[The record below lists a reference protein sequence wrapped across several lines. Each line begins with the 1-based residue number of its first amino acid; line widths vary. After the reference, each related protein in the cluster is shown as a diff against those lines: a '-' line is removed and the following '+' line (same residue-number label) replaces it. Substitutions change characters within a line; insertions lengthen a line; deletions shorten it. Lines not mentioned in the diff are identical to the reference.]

1 MIHDF
6 LIIKDGLPLLFKNF
20 SIAKNIFSE
29 TDSLLM
35 VSGFFSAL
43 NSFSDSFEDLGTI
56 SELKLS
62 NNDLKLSFLKDS
74 SIPNL
79 IYIATYD
86 EKSKPVNV
94 LRILRKLSRTFLKK
108 FSIDA
113 ILNWRGNTN
122 AFKSIENILET
133 FVEEEMNESDTGFKE
148 RVVEL
153 FKNVEERLNE
163 ESNLQALRSKLDPPL
178 NLPPYCNQIPRFI
191 TLKKINPKYY
201 LSGESSQKIFYQI
214 DGKKSIRQITENLD
228 LKHMQVYNVCKNLVK
243 FGLIKFCL

>member
-29 TDSLLM
+29 ADSLLM

-43 NSFSDSFEDLGTI
+43 NSFADSFEDLGTI

-94 LRILRKLSRTFLKK
+94 LRILRKLSRTFILK

-113 ILNWRGNTN
+113 IVNWKGNTN
-122 AFKSIENILET
+122 AFKSFENILEA
-133 FVEEEMNESDTGFKE
+133 FVKEELNESDTEFKE
-148 RVVEL
+148 RVVDL
-153 FKNVEERLNE
+153 FKSVEERLNE
-163 ESNLQALRSKLDPPL
+163 ESNLKALRSKLDPPP
-178 NLPPYCNQIPRFI
+178 NLPPYCNQIPRFT

-201 LSGESSQKIFYQI
+201 LTGETSQKVYYQI
-214 DGKKSIRQITENLD
+214 DGQKSIRQITEKLD
-228 LKHMQVYNVCKNLVK
+228 LKHVQVYNICKNLVK
-243 FGLIKFCL
+243 LGFIGLR

>member
-29 TDSLLM
+29 SDSLIM

-43 NSFSDSFEDLGTI
+43 NSFSDSFENLGTI

-86 EKSKPVNV
+86 EKSKPVNI
-94 LRILRKLSRTFLKK
+94 LRILRKVARIFLQK
-108 FSIDA
+108 FSIED
-113 ILNWRGNTN
+113 IIHWKGNIN
-122 AFKSIENILET
+122 EFKSYDCVLT
-133 FVEEEMNESDTGFKE
+133 AFQEEELKESDTGFKE
-148 RVVEL
+148 RVVAL
-153 FKNVEERLNE
+153 FKCVEEKINE
-163 ESNLQALRSKLDPPL
+163 ETNLLTLKSKLDPPP
-178 NLPPYCNQIPRFI
+178 NLPNYCNQIPRFN

-201 LSGESSQKIFYQI
+201 LTGETSHKVFYQI
-214 DGKKSIRQITENLD
+214 DGKKSIRQITESLD
-228 LKHMQVYNVCKNLVK
+228 LKHVQVFNICKNLIKLGFVS
-243 FGLIKFCL
+243 LI

>member
-6 LIIKDGLPLLFKNF
+6 LIIKDGLPLLAKNF
-20 SIAKNIFSE
+20 SVAKNIFSE
-29 TDSLLM
+29 TNSLIM

-86 EKSKPVNV
+86 ESSKPVNV
-94 LRILRKLSRTFLKK
+94 LRILRKVSRTFLQK
-108 FSIDA
+108 FSVED
-113 ILNWRGNTN
+113 ILNWKGNVN
-122 AFKSIENILET
+122 AFRSFDDVLTI
-133 FVEEEMNESDTGFKE
+133 FVEEELKESDSGFKE
-148 RVVEL
+148 RVVAL
-153 FKNVEERLNE
+153 FKCVEEKINE
-163 ESNLQALRSKLDPPL
+163 ETDLLALKSKLDPPP
-178 NLPPYCNQIPRFI
+178 NLPNYCNQVPRFT

-201 LSGESSQKIFYQI
+201 LTGETSHKIFYQI
-214 DGKKSIRQITENLD
+214 DGKKSIRQITESLN
-228 LKHMQVYNVCKNLVK
+228 LKHEQVYNVCKNLVK
-243 FGLIKFCL
+243 FGFVNLI

>member
-29 TDSLLM
+29 SDSLIM

-62 NNDLKLSFLKDS
+62 NNELKLSFLKDS

-86 EKSKPVNV
+86 EKSKPINV
-94 LRILRKLSRTFLKK
+94 LRILRKLSRTFLQK
-108 FSIDA
+108 FSIDDIVNWKGNVDA
-113 ILNWRGNTN
+113 FTSFNDILT
-122 AFKSIENILET
+122 A
-133 FVEEEMNESDTGFKE
+133 FVEEELKESDTGFKE
-148 RVVEL
+148 RVVAL
-153 FKNVEERLNE
+153 FKCVEEKINE
-163 ESNLQALRSKLDPPL
+163 ETNLLTLKSKLIPPP
-178 NLPPYCNQIPRFI
+178 NLPNYCNQIPRF
-191 TLKKINPKYY
+191 TSLKKINPRYY
-201 LSGESSQKIFYQI
+201 LTGETSHKVFYQI
-214 DGKKSIRQITENLD
+214 DGKKSIRQITESLD
-228 LKHMQVYNVCKNLVK
+228 LKHVQVYNICKNLIK
-243 FGLIKFCL
+243 LGLIHRLT

>member
-29 TDSLLM
+29 VDSLLM

-43 NSFSDSFEDLGTI
+43 NSFADSFEDLGTI

-94 LRILRKLSRTFLKK
+94 LRILRKLSRTFLQK

-113 ILNWRGNTN
+113 ILNWKGNTN
-122 AFKSIENILET
+122 AFKSFEDILQA
-133 FVEEEMNESDTGFKE
+133 FVEEELNESDTEFKE

-153 FKNVEERLNE
+153 FKSVEERLNE
-163 ESNLQALRSKLDPPL
+163 ESNLQALKSKLDPPP
-178 NLPPYCNQIPRFI
+178 NLPPYCNQIPRFT

-201 LSGESSQKIFYQI
+201 LTGETSQKVFYQI
-214 DGKKSIRQITENLD
+214 DGHKSIRQITEKLD
-228 LKHMQVYNVCKNLVK
+228 LKHVQVYNICKNLVK
-243 FGLIKFCL
+243 LGFIGLR

>member
-29 TDSLLM
+29 ADSLLM

-43 NSFSDSFEDLGTI
+43 NSFADSFEDLGTI

-94 LRILRKLSRTFLKK
+94 LRILRKLSRTFILK

-113 ILNWRGNTN
+113 IVNWKGNTN
-122 AFKSIENILET
+122 AFKSFENILEA
-133 FVEEEMNESDTGFKE
+133 FVKEELNESDTEFKE
-148 RVVEL
+148 RVVDL
-153 FKNVEERLNE
+153 FKSVEERLNE
-163 ESNLQALRSKLDPPL
+163 ESNLQALRSKLDPPP
-178 NLPPYCNQIPRFI
+178 NLPPYCNQIPRFT

-201 LSGESSQKIFYQI
+201 LTGETSQKVYYQI
-214 DGKKSIRQITENLD
+214 DGQKSIRQITEKLD
-228 LKHMQVYNVCKNLVK
+228 LKHVQVYNICKNLVK
-243 FGLIKFCL
+243 LGFIGLR

>member
-6 LIIKDGLPLLFKNF
+6 LIIKDGLPLLSKNF
-20 SIAKNIFSE
+20 SVAKNIFSE
-29 TDSLLM
+29 TNSLIM

-86 EKSKPVNV
+86 ESSKPVNV
-94 LRILRKLSRTFLKK
+94 LRILRRVSRTFLQK
-108 FSIDA
+108 FNVEDV
-113 ILNWRGNTN
+113 LNWKGNVNEFRSFDEVLTY
-122 AFKSIENILET
+122 
-133 FVEEEMNESDTGFKE
+133 FVEEELKESDSGFKE
-148 RVVEL
+148 RVVAL
-153 FKNVEERLNE
+153 FKCVEEKINE
-163 ESNLQALRSKLDPPL
+163 ETDLIALKSKLDPPP
-178 NLPPYCNQIPRFI
+178 NLPNYCNQVPRFT

-201 LSGESSQKIFYQI
+201 LTGETSHKIFYQI
-214 DGKKSIRQITENLD
+214 DGKKSIRQITESLN
-228 LKHMQVYNVCKNLVK
+228 LKHEQVYNVCKNLVK
-243 FGLIKFCL
+243 FGFVNLI

>member
-29 TDSLLM
+29 SDSLIM

-62 NNDLKLSFLKDS
+62 NNELKLSFLKDS

-86 EKSKPVNV
+86 EKSKPINV
-94 LRILRKLSRTFLKK
+94 LRILRKLSRTFLQK
-108 FSIDA
+108 FSIDDIVNWKGNVDA
-113 ILNWRGNTN
+113 FTSFNDILT
-122 AFKSIENILET
+122 A
-133 FVEEEMNESDTGFKE
+133 FVEEELKESDTGFKE
-148 RVVEL
+148 RVVAL
-153 FKNVEERLNE
+153 FKCVEEKINE
-163 ESNLQALRSKLDPPL
+163 ETNLLTLKSKLIPPP
-178 NLPPYCNQIPRFI
+178 NLPNYCNQIPRF
-191 TLKKINPKYY
+191 TSLKKINPKYY
-201 LSGESSQKIFYQI
+201 LTGETSHKVFYQI
-214 DGKKSIRQITENLD
+214 DGKKSIRQITESLD
-228 LKHMQVYNVCKNLVK
+228 LKHVQVYNICKNLIK
-243 FGLIKFCL
+243 LGLIHRLT

>member
-29 TDSLLM
+29 VDSLLM

-43 NSFSDSFEDLGTI
+43 NSFADSFEDLGTI

-79 IYIATYD
+79 IYIQ
-86 EKSKPVNV
+86 
-94 LRILRKLSRTFLKK
+94 K

-113 ILNWRGNTN
+113 ILNWKGNTN
-122 AFKSIENILET
+122 AFKSFEDILQA
-133 FVEEEMNESDTGFKE
+133 FVEEELNESDTEFKE

-153 FKNVEERLNE
+153 FKSVEERLNE
-163 ESNLQALRSKLDPPL
+163 ESNLQALKSKLDPPP
-178 NLPPYCNQIPRFI
+178 NLPPYCNQIPRFT

-201 LSGESSQKIFYQI
+201 LTGETSQKVFYQI
-214 DGKKSIRQITENLD
+214 DGHKSIRQITEKLD
-228 LKHMQVYNVCKNLVK
+228 LKHVQVYNICKNLVK
-243 FGLIKFCL
+243 LGFIGLR

>member
-29 TDSLLM
+29 ADSLLM

-43 NSFSDSFEDLGTI
+43 NSFADSFEDLGTI

-86 EKSKPVNV
+86 NKSKPVNV
-94 LRILRKLSRTFLKK
+94 LRILRKLSRTFIQK

-113 ILNWRGNTN
+113 IVNWKGNTN
-122 AFKSIENILET
+122 AFKSYENILEAY
-133 FVEEEMNESDTGFKE
+133 VEEELKDSDTGFKE
-148 RVVEL
+148 RVVAL

-163 ESNLQALRSKLDPPL
+163 ESNLQALRSKLDPPP
-178 NLPPYCNQIPRFI
+178 NLPSYCNQIPRFT

-201 LSGESSQKIFYQI
+201 LTGDTSHKVFYQI
-214 DGKKSIRQITENLD
+214 DGQKSIRQITEKLD
-228 LKHMQVYNVCKNLVK
+228 LKHVQVYNICKNLVK
-243 FGLIKFCL
+243 LGFIGLR